1 MQKSLSSIMC
11 YVVQYIQCFSLE
23 YVDFVIMESLIICTL
38 LINLKVTIDM
48 HMPMWEVS
56 SNDEE
61 ILFFWE

>member
-48 HMPMWEVS
+48 HMPM
-56 SNDEE
+56 
-61 ILFFWE
+61 